1 MNLLFIAYF
10 PMEPSVGGIQRVTD
24 VLTRELFRRGHI
36 VNFLSLQL
44 GPTSPEL
51 TTSATQYYINIEK
64 ESNWKNQI
72 EKLLDKLQVEYIINQ
87 SPNALTNRTLR
98 CVSTKAKI
106 VSVFHTQPFLN
117 DNVTRKIIVQTKAYS
132 FKQKL
137 FKYLSLIVPSFR
149 SKVFGHYEKLNII
162 QTITISDKVC
172 FISERFFPRVL
183 KHIPDFPKEKLSAIN
198 NPNTFSASVDVSHK
212 ENLIVWVGRIDNSNK
227 NTIGFVKIWENLYE
241 TNPAWKAI
249 VAGDGE
255 DLESIKEYTKKHQ
268 IRNIKFIGRCDDV
281 MSLYKR
287 AKFVV
292 VTSFSESWCMVL
304 TEGLANGCVACAYD
318 SYETVRDII
327 NGNNGFVVSPEN
339 PQMMANKLNELMNND
354 FEYTKMSNETY
365 KSVSKYSVENIV
377 NQWEVLLKSL

>member
-1 MNLLFIAYF
+1 MFYF
-10 PMEPSVGGIQRVTD
+10 
-24 VLTRELFRRGHI
+24 
-36 VNFLSLQL
+36 
-44 GPTSPEL
+44 
-51 TTSATQYYINIEK
+51 
-64 ESNWKNQI
+64 
-72 EKLLDKLQVEYIINQ
+72 
-87 SPNALTNRTLR
+87 RT
-98 CVSTKAKI
+98 V
-106 VSVFHTQPFLN
+106 
-117 DNVTRKIIVQTKAYS
+117 
-132 FKQKL
+132 
-137 FKYLSLIVPSFR
+137 
-149 SKVFGHYEKLNII
+149 
-162 QTITISDKVC
+162 
-172 FISERFFPRVL
+172 FPRVL

-227 NTIGFVKIWENLYE
+227 NTIGFVKIWKNLYE

-255 DLESIKEYTKKHQ
+255 DLDSIKEYAKKHQ